1 MDRREQTSGPVSEM
15 TDLQL
20 LTYLLELS
28 GVEGGA
34 ARSTAHSLLDSYDS
48 LATVISLPSL
58 TLLEDPRL
66 DENAGTFLAL
76 VGAMSSR
83 YANRFHRSDL
93 VVTDQDAV
101 SALLTPIFSKSSVE
115 QVCVICV
122 DSGFH
127 LLGSGAVPTHG
138 DPDSVAFPVD
148 RVLSLALSSG
158 AYGIILAHSHPD
170 GLAQFSAADLMTTA
184 ALRAK
189 LAILDISLLDHYLWT
204 AQQMVSLY
212 ALLQDPAA
220 PPPLDRWNGQSN
232 PLLSRFPPKAARS
245 KRSAFVRPSSFC

>member
-1 MDRREQTSGPVSEM
+1 M

-28 GVEGGA
+28 GMESGT
-34 ARSTAHSLLDSYDS
+34 ARSTAHGLLDSYDS
-48 LATVISLPSL
+48 LATVISLPAL
-58 TLLEDPRL
+58 TLVEDPRL
-66 DENAGTFLAL
+66 EENAGAFLAL
-76 VGAMSSR
+76 VGAMTSR
-83 YANRFHRSDL
+83 YANRFHQSDL
-93 VVTDQDAV
+93 VVTDREAV
-101 SALLTPIFSKSSVE
+101 STLLTPIFSRANVE

-122 DSGFH
+122 DSAFH
-127 LLGSGAVPTHG
+127 LLGSGPVPTHG

-148 RVLSLALSSG
+148 RVLALALSSG

-204 AQQMVSLY
+204 PQQMVSLY
-212 ALLQDPAA
+212 ELLQDPAPA
-220 PPPLDRWNGQSN
+220 PPLDRWNGQTN
-232 PLLSRFPPKAARS
+232 PLLSRFPAKANRR
-245 KRSAFVRPSSFC
+245 KRSSHFSFSK